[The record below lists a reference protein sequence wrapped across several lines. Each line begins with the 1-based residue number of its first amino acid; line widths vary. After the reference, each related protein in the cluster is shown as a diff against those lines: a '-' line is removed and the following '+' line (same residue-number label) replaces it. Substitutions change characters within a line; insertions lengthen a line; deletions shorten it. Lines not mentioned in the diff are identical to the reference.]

1 MSLSGRFRRVTPLT
15 GIHVVEDII
24 VSVSGVSK
32 AYGDVRAVNDITIE
46 IRRGEFVSLLGPSG
60 CGKST
65 LLRMMAGFEE
75 PDYGTIT
82 IDGVDVL
89 DVPPHKRPVNMV
101 FQNYA
106 LFPHMTVFNNVAFGL
121 RRKKVP
127 AKEINSKVP
136 QFLDLVGL
144 EAQGQRYPSQLSGG
158 QQQRV
163 ALARALVNEPK
174 VLLLDEPL
182 GALDLKL
189 RKRMQVELK
198 QLQREIGI
206 SFIYVTHDQ
215 DEALSLSDRIAVM
228 SEGKVQQFGTGPDIY
243 DRPRTEF
250 VANFLGESN
259 ILRAELIGV
268 GPPMRAKVAGHEILI
283 DSTDQS
289 GRTEGTLLLAVRPE
303 QLGIGGTP
311 QPGSNSLPCKIR
323 GKTFLGGSFV
333 IHAQIDDGTVLIARI
348 GDRSQFDAIT
358 IGAESSLHWDPAV
371 AVSIDPE

>member
-1 MSLSGRFRRVTPLT
+1 VN
-15 GIHVVEDII
+15 DII
-24 VSVSGVSK
+24 VAVNGVSK
-32 AYGDVRAVNDITIE
+32 AYGDVRAVENITLD

-65 LLRMMAGFEE
+65 LLRMLAGFEE
-75 PDYGTIT
+75 PDRGSIT

-89 DVPPHKRPVNMV
+89 DVPPHRRPVNMV

-121 RRKKVP
+121 RRKKTP
-127 AKEINSKVP
+127 AKEIDTKVP
-136 QFLDLVGL
+136 QFLNLVGL

-198 QLQREIGI
+198 QLQREVGI

-228 SEGKVQQFGTGPDIY
+228 SEGVVQQFGTGPDIY

-259 ILRAELIGV
+259 IVRAELTAM
-268 GPPMRAKVAGHEILI
+268 GPPMTASVAGHQII
-283 DSTDQS
+283 VDSDTDHAGQC
-289 GRTEGTLLLAVRPE
+289 GDTLLLAVRPE
-303 QLGIGGTP
+303 QVTVGSKA
-311 QPGSNSLPCKIR
+311 QPGANSLPCKVV

-333 IHAQIDDGTVLIARI
+333 IYAQIDDGTALTARI
-348 GDRSQFDAIT
+348 GDRGLFESIA
-358 IGAESSLHWDPAV
+358 IGAESSINWHPSV
-371 AVSIDPE
+371 AVSISVE

>member
-1 MSLSGRFRRVTPLT
+1 VTQLL
-15 GIHVVEDII
+15 GKDVLVEDII
-24 VSVSGVSK
+24 VAVRGVSK
-32 AYGDVRAVNDITIE
+32 AYGDVRAVDNITLD

-65 LLRMMAGFEE
+65 LLRMLAGFEE
-75 PDYGTIT
+75 PDDGSIT

-89 DVPPHKRPVNMV
+89 DVPPHRRPVNMV

-127 AKEINSKVP
+127 AKEIEFKVP

-144 EAQGQRYPSQLSGG
+144 QAQGQRYPSQLSGG

-163 ALARALVNEPK
+163 ALARALINEPK

-189 RKRMQVELK
+189 RKRMQIELK
-198 QLQREIGI
+198 QVQREVGI

-228 SEGKVQQFGTGPDIY
+228 SEGVVQQFGTGPDIY

-259 ILRAELIGV
+259 VVRAEVTAL
-268 GPPMRAKVAGHEILI
+268 GPPMSASVAGHQII
-283 DSTDQS
+283 VDSDKDHEAQC
-289 GRTEGTLLLAVRPE
+289 GDTLLLAVRPE
-303 QLGIGGTP
+303 HLVIGSKA
-311 QPGSNSLPCKIR
+311 QPGANGLPCTVV
-323 GKTFLGGSFV
+323 GKTFLGGSFL
-333 IHAQIDDGTVLIARI
+333 IYARLDDDTTLTARI
-348 GDRSQFDAIT
+348 GDRSLFEAIA
-358 IGAESSLHWDPAV
+358 IGEQSLLHWDPGV
-371 AVSIDPE
+371 AVSISAG